1 MSASRRIAAVVVAP
15 LALGASVYVFLR
27 PTEAWF
33 VRALGETSL
42 GTPLRHARAVTTPL
56 AAYVPS
62 IVLDVAPD
70 LAWAF
75 VVGALLGLV
84 WRDHPRASRTA
95 ARAWLVA
102 GLLATLGF
110 EVAQRFHV
118 VPGTFD
124 PRDLVAQ
131 ALGYAGGLAAA
142 HSHFFARNHKRMT
155 LATTTIKPS
164 ANG

>member
-1 MSASRRIAAVVVAP
+1 MSARRRIAAFVVAP
-15 LALGASVYVFLR
+15 LVLGASVYVFLR
-27 PTEAWF
+27 PAEAWF
-33 VRALGETSL
+33 VRTLGETSL
-42 GTPLRHARAVTTPL
+42 GAPLRHARAITTPL

-62 IVLDVAPD
+62 VVLDVAPD

-75 VVGALLGLV
+75 VVGAILGLV
-84 WRDHPRASRTA
+84 WRDRPGTA
-95 ARAWLVA
+95 ARAWLA
-102 GLLATLGF
+102 MGLLATLGF
-110 EVAQRFHV
+110 EIAQHFHM

-142 HSHFFARNHKRMT
+142 QSHFLARNHKRMA